1 MKLQWTKAAE
11 RLPVPMQPV
20 WVADVAHRG
29 NIALAIYY
37 GPQKGFV
44 FVGEDTPEPLDVTH
58 WIGVRWPGAVPK
70 KRKTQLGATV
80 SAHQLSP
87 MAGEVLVA

>member
-1 MKLQWTKAAE
+1 MKLQWTAAKD
-11 RLPVPMQPV
+11 RLPVLMQPV
-20 WVADVAHRG
+20 WVGDVRHRE

-44 FVGEDTPEPLDVTH
+44 FVGDDAPEDMDVTH

-70 KRKTQLGATV
+70 KRKTQETNTLV
-80 SAHQLSP
+80 SS
-87 MAGEVLVA
+87 GTTST